1 MASAR
6 RVPQA
11 GPLRMATLVF
21 STVGTALGG
30 PLGGAIGALIGQSID
45 QELLSPGSRGPRLGD
60 LSVQTSTYG
69 SEIPRIYGSM
79 RVAGSVIWATDLTES
94 TATTGAKGQPD
105 TVYSYSVSLAIALS
119 SRPLKSIKRIW
130 ADGKLLRGQDG
141 DFKVS
146 TVFRFYDGSDDQ
158 IRDPLIASVEGIS
171 STPAYRGL
179 ALAVFENL
187 ELAEYGNR
195 IPFLTFEVSA
205 DDEPPAAGSILRDA
219 TSNAIADVAGR
230 PVIGYAAYGAS
241 MKAAVNPL
249 VEALGLELFDD
260 GAELRGN
267 SGDAVT
273 ISEDD
278 LGSTADSKPASAIQR
293 ELIAALDVPASLRL
307 SYYDQALDYQSGEA
321 RATVSEKIGK
331 VERTELPAVLDADVA
346 KSLVQENVAR
356 RWAGRDR
363 LTLRLPPKFLRLE
376 PGSKVIAPLSPERWI
391 VERCSIEAFVVIA
404 ELTPSRSALPSLPAS
419 AGRIIGEPDVVAG
432 DAVLAL
438 LETPAALSP
447 DVASIMVAASSPTAG
462 WRSRAIEVSI
472 GGQSNIA
479 RTAARKSRLGRAASD
494 LPAGAPYA
502 ITDSVDVQLI
512 DSGQWLTSCDDGAL
526 AAGANM
532 AILGQEVIRF
542 GDAIPIGPGRFQL
555 GRLLRGREGTEAAE
569 TGHLAGEWFALV
581 EPDAVRVIPLPSWAI
596 GTEISVRETGVGA
609 APEVRTTVGVEA
621 SRPVRGSALIL
632 GGTQVV
638 GTRRPGILSPT
649 GGATIDSEART
660 VIADLL
666 GAMRAHGLI
675 EM

>member
-1 MASAR
+1 MGWWFGCKSAPADARPFVPAWLQNDAAEEGSAR
-6 RVPQA
+6 
-11 GPLRMATLVF
+11 
-21 STVGTALGG
+21 
-30 PLGGAIGALIGQSID
+30 
-45 QELLSPGSRGPRLGD
+45 
-60 LSVQTSTYG
+60 
-69 SEIPRIYGSM
+69 
-79 RVAGSVIWATDLTES
+79 
-94 TATTGAKGQPD
+94 
-105 TVYSYSVSLAIALS
+105 
-119 SRPLKSIKRIW
+119 
-130 ADGKLLRGQDG
+130 
-141 DFKVS
+141 
-146 TVFRFYDGSDDQ
+146 
-158 IRDPLIASVEGIS
+158 
-171 STPAYRGL
+171 
-179 ALAVFENL
+179 
-187 ELAEYGNR
+187 
-195 IPFLTFEVSA
+195 FLTFEVSA
-205 DDEPPAAGSILRDA
+205 DDEAPTAGSILCDA

-230 PVIGYAAYGAS
+230 SVIGYAAYGAS

-278 LGSTADSKPASAIQR
+278 LGNSADNKPASAIQR

-307 SYYDQALDYQSGEA
+307 SYYDPALDYQSGEV

-331 VERTELPAVLDADVA
+331 EERTELPAVLDADVA

-356 RWAGRDR
+356 RWSGRDR
-363 LTLRLPPKFLRLE
+363 VTLRLSPKFLGLE
-376 PGSKVIAPLSPERWI
+376 PGSKVIAPLTPERWM
-391 VERCSIEAFVVIA
+391 VERCSIEAFFVIA

-419 AGRIIGEPDVVAG
+419 AGRIIGEPDIVAG

-438 LETPAALSP
+438 LETPAGLSP
-447 DVASIMVAASSPTAG
+447 DVASIMVAASAPTAG
-462 WRSRAIEVSI
+462 WRSRAIEVSV
-472 GGQSNIA
+472 GGQRNIA
-479 RTAARKSRLGRAASD
+479 HAAARKSTLGRAASD

-512 DSGQWLTSCDDGAL
+512 DCGQWLTSCDDGAL

-532 AILGQEVIRF
+532 AILGQEMIQF

-621 SRPVRGSALIL
+621 LRPVRGSALIL
-632 GGTQVV
+632 DGTQVV
-638 GTRRPGILSPT
+638 GARRSGILSPT

-660 VIADLL
+660 AIADLL
-666 GAMRAHGLI
+666 GAMRGHGLI